1 MAITTD
7 SEISRLAEMVASLAV
22 QVAALTP
29 PANNAGAGANP
40 SPPAPA
46 PTPAPV
52 AVAANSAPPIVPGD
66 GPTMGLLRRPGSRG
80 LDLFAPALLASK
92 WVFSAA
98 DTDHW
103 LGQTPAPLVLGVAGS
118 IYNKEPTRGAAI
130 VAFNAAAATGQVCL
144 ID

>member
-66 GPTMGLLRRPGSRG
+66 GPTMGSSEDQEAEASTCSHRRWYVVIVGLQVGVFRG
-80 LDLFAPALLASK
+80 WTNA
-92 WVFSAA
+92 
-98 DTDHW
+98 
-103 LGQTPAPLVLGVAGS
+103 APLVLGVAGS

-130 VAFNAAAATGQVCL
+130 VAFNAAAATGQVRL

>member
-66 GPTMGLLRRPGSRG
+66 GPTMGSSEDQEAEASTCSHRRWYVVIVGLQVGVFRG
-80 LDLFAPALLASK
+80 WLDERR
-92 WVFSAA
+92 
-98 DTDHW
+98 
-103 LGQTPAPLVLGVAGS
+103 PLVLGVAGS

-130 VAFNAAAATGQVCL
+130 VAFNAAAATGQVRL

>member
-66 GPTMGLLRRPGSRG
+66 GPTMGSSEDQEAEASTCLHRRWYVVIVG
-80 LDLFAPALLASK
+80 LQDERR
-92 WVFSAA
+92 
-98 DTDHW
+98 
-103 LGQTPAPLVLGVAGS
+103 PLVLGVAGS

-130 VAFNAAAATGQVCL
+130 VAFNAAAATGQVRL